1 MPFLNVERLLIGV
14 LLVAVTATAFVPNN
28 VSPSAAA
35 RTTTATAFRRMMVA
49 KELSSD
55 DVVESES
62 FNFDDEDDDEEYED
76 DDDEDDEPSAET
88 STSDRLTSSR
98 WGSLNPAVKER
109 IIQKG
114 QERAIANK
122 KKREPEQDK
131 KRREY
136 LWSNFLIYFC
146 ILWLSVLTSFHF
158 SFVLV
163 GMLLFMRKKERDKK
177 KDARVQRPLSF
188 KDRTPLAALVPGME
202 TKGTVISLTPYG
214 AYVDIGTEC
223 DGLLHVSQMS
233 STTFVEH
240 PKQVVTPGDEV
251 TVRIRSTSPERKKL
265 HLTMLSSEV
274 LQAEKDDN
282 VEDRIPLSEIQVD
295 DELWGEMKR
304 VTAYGA
310 YVEVGA
316 EVSGFLHFMDHP
328 SFGWSDGSPP
338 SEFMSVSDRVR
349 VWVMDVDNEQ
359 RRIKLTAN
367 RPQHLPGPRREL

>member
-1 MPFLNVERLLIGV
+1 M
-14 LLVAVTATAFVPNN
+14 
-28 VSPSAAA
+28 
-35 RTTTATAFRRMMVA
+35 
-49 KELSSD
+49 
-55 DVVESES
+55 
-62 FNFDDEDDDEEYED
+62 
-76 DDDEDDEPSAET
+76 
-88 STSDRLTSSR
+88 
-98 WGSLNPAVKER
+98 
-109 IIQKG
+109 
-114 QERAIANK
+114 
-122 KKREPEQDK
+122 
-131 KRREY
+131 
-136 LWSNFLIYFC
+136 
-146 ILWLSVLTSFHF
+146 
-158 SFVLV
+158 
-163 GMLLFMRKKERDKK
+163 FMRKKEKDKK
-177 KDARVQRPLSF
+177 NDARVQRPLSF

-265 HLTMLSSEV
+265 HLTMLSAEV
-274 LQAEKDDN
+274 LQAEKEDN

-328 SFGWSDGSPP
+328 AFGWSDGSPP
-338 SEFMSVSDRVR
+338 SEFMTVSDRVR